1 MLWFTKDDIHLRH
14 LVMLTSIE
22 HEIHQ
27 AHKFCNAKQY
37 LAFQLIYTQDENM
50 SFMAVEISCSGE
62 SHLSMN

>member
-1 MLWFTKDDIHLRH
+1 
-14 LVMLTSIE
+14 MLTSIE

-27 AHKFCNAKQY
+27 SHKFCNAKQY

-50 SFMAVEISCSGE
+50 SLMAVEISCSGE

>member
-1 MLWFTKDDIHLRH
+1 
-14 LVMLTSIE
+14 MLTSIE

-50 SFMAVEISCSGE
+50 SFMAVEISLIIVFCFMCYFCVSSNMKK
-62 SHLSMN
+62 SH